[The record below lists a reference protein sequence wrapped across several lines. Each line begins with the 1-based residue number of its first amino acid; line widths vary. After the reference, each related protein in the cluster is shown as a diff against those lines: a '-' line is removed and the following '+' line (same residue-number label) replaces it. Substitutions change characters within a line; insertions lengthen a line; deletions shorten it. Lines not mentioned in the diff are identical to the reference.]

1 MHLTDK
7 GLPTGAWREL
17 TDAEEAQLL
26 DAVKDSD
33 GDPTARVEGP
43 RPKDF
48 HQPGPG
54 YRGERPRR

>member
-1 MHLTDK
+1 V
-7 GLPTGAWREL
+7 
-17 TDAEEAQLL
+17 AQLL
-26 DAVKDSD
+26 EAVKFSD

-54 YRGERPRR
+54 FRGDLPNRRR